1 MRNLDLKSVPAPCFV
16 VDLEAIRKNL
26 AVLDSVRKRTGAKIL
41 LAQKAFSMYRV
52 YPLLRTALDGC
63 CASSPHE
70 ARLAREEFG
79 GEVHSF
85 AAAFSDT
92 DFRRIASFSDHIV
105 FNSLSQLEHFRS
117 EVDRLAGK
125 ISFGLRCN
133 PEHSEAA
140 VEIYSPCAPGSRL
153 GIRAET
159 MKDADLKNIEGLH
172 FHALCQQNA
181 DALARTLECFE
192 RKFAPWIPGMK
203 WINFGGG
210 HHITRSD
217 YDVDLL
223 CRIIERFRAKY
234 HTEVYLEPGEAVALN
249 AGSLIGEVLDITFN
263 ERPIAILNVSAE
275 CHMPDVLEMPYRP
288 EIAGAGKPGEFPYLY
303 RLAGHSCLAG
313 DVIGDYSFPRPL
325 KPGDRIELLDMAIYS
340 MVKTNTFNG
349 LALPS
354 LATFDPE
361 IPRFELIRS
370 FSYDDFKSRL

>member
-16 VDLEAIRKNL
+16 VDLEAIRRNL
-26 AVLDSVRKRTGAKIL
+26 AVLDSVRKRTGARVL
-41 LAQKAFSMYRV
+41 LAQKAFSMYSV

-63 CASSPHE
+63 CASSPNE

-85 AAAFSDT
+85 AAAFSDS
-92 DFRRIASFSDHIV
+92 DFRQIAAFSDHIV
-105 FNSLSQLEHFRS
+105 FNSLSQLEHFRP
-117 EVDRLAGK
+117 EMRRLQGK

-140 VEIYSPCAPGSRL
+140 AEIYSPCAPGSRL

-159 MKDADLKNIEGLH
+159 MEDAVLDGIEGLH

-181 DALARTLECFE
+181 DALERTLACFE
-192 RKFAPWIPGMK
+192 RRFGKWIPGMK
-203 WINFGGG
+203 WVNFGGG

-217 YDVDLL
+217 YEVDRL
-223 CRIIERFRAKY
+223 CRLIEDFRRKY

-249 AGSLIGEVLDITFN
+249 AGSLVGEVLDVTFN
-263 ERPIAILNVSAE
+263 ERPIVILNVSAE

-288 EIAGAGKPGEFPYLY
+288 EINGAGKPGEFPYLY

-313 DVIGDYSFPRPL
+313 DVIGDYSFPHPL

-361 IPRFELIRS
+361 TSRFRLVRT
-370 FSYDDFKSRL
+370 FSYEDFKSRL